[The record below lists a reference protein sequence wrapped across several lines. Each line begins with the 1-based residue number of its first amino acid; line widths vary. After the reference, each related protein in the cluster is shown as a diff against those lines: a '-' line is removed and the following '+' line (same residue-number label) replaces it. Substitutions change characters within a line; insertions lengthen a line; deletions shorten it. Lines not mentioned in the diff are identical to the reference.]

1 MKKQRILYGLIFFAL
16 LLTEVYI
23 ALYVKNHFIR
33 AYFGDVLVTILLCSF
48 CRIFIPKKGLFALP
62 IFVFLFSVAVEIS
75 QYLDLVEFLGF
86 ENNLFLRTLM
96 GQSFSHIDIICYAAG
111 CFAFLLAQI
120 VLCKYLVFTK
130 NVE

>member
-48 CRIFIPKKGLFALP
+48 CRFFIPKKGLISLP
-62 IFVFLFSVAVEIS
+62 IFIFLFSVAVEIS

-86 ENNLFLRTLM
+86 ENNVFLCTLM
-96 GQSFSHIDIICYAAG
+96 GQSFSYIDIICYAAG
-111 CFAFLLAQI
+111 CVVFFLFDMLIAVLA
-120 VLCKYLVFTK
+120 KK
-130 NVE
+130 KMA